1 MQLTIISGRSGSGKS
16 VALHVLEDLD
26 HYCVDNLPVN
36 LLTQFIAGLHPSI
49 KKVAVSIDIRNLPD
63 QPEQFAQLLDGLN
76 KNISV
81 RLFFLDAS
89 DPVLIKRFSE
99 TRRRHPLSRGNLSL
113 AQAIEKE
120 QILLEPLKE
129 RADKIINTSTLSVHH
144 LANTIR
150 TLVLGHSNNEL
161 VMIFESFG
169 YKYGLPADADYVF
182 DARFLPNPHW
192 DVELRPLTGLDEPV
206 RAFFAKEKDVERFI
220 NQLSDFFN
228 SWLPQLQSNN
238 RSYLTVAIGCT
249 GGQHRS
255 VYIAQYL
262 GEYFKAKGL
271 SVQIRH
277 RRLELNEA
285 SHSA

>member
-36 LLTQFIAGLHPSI
+36 LLTQFIAGLDPTI

-63 QPEQFAQLLDGLN
+63 HPEQFEQLLDGLD
-76 KNISV
+76 KNINV

-89 DPVLIKRFSE
+89 DAVLIKRFSE
-99 TRRRHPLSRGNLSL
+99 TRRRHPLSRGNLTL

-129 RADKIINTSTLSVHH
+129 RADKIINTSTFSVHH
-144 LANTIR
+144 LANAVR
-150 TLVLGHSNNEL
+150 TLVLGHCNNEL

-192 DVELRPLTGLDEPV
+192 DATLRPLTGLDEPV

-220 NQLSDFFN
+220 KQLSDFFN
-228 SWLPQLQSNN
+228 NWLPQLQSNN
-238 RSYLTVAIGCT
+238 RSYLTIAIGCT

-255 VYIAQYL
+255 VYIAQCL
-262 GEYFKAKGL
+262 GEYFRSKGL

-277 RRLELNEA
+277 RRLELKDELPIL
-285 SHSA
+285 